1 MSGMEETL
9 GDIIAKLFEGG
20 YRTGTVQEIR
30 RDAMFKQM
38 MGVARAAERAANLVM
53 SIIEEN
59 EDRMQMDD
67 ANHLLITG
75 TLAIYRVDIGSFMAK
90 FVNPFDYNSFDVVE
104 VHPKSGLVKEPKT
117 ACVQVQPQ
125 KNMPAYDLMAGYIL
139 GLLNDEVTWLQESLS
154 PLRRTLFQIYGLA
167 RSPLTPSMEDHFED
181 LVEGE
186 FDYTNDTFT
195 FEGTNGWAS
204 VSYTHLRAHE
214 TP

>member
-1 MSGMEETL
+1 MEETL

-90 FVNPFDYNSFDVVE
+90 
-104 VHPKSGLVKEPKT
+104 
-117 ACVQVQPQ
+117 
-125 KNMPAYDLMAGYIL
+125 
-139 GLLNDEVTWLQESLS
+139 
-154 PLRRTLFQIYGLA
+154 
-167 RSPLTPSMEDHFED
+167 
-181 LVEGE
+181 
-186 FDYTNDTFT
+186 
-195 FEGTNGWAS
+195 
-204 VSYTHLRAHE
+204 
-214 TP
+214 